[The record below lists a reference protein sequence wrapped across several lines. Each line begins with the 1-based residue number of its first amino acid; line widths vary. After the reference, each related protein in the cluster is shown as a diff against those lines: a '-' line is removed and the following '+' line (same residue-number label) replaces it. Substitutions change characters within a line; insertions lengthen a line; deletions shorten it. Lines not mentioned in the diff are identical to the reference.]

1 MISRSPT
8 NSNQNRVEFRHIL
21 AVLRSL
27 QSSFRCV
34 ERSFREIDVILI
46 YIILTFLP
54 PTKRQQFVCDQEVPT
69 RAAFVFG
76 GEQSVPAASTLIGS
90 IS

>member
-34 ERSFREIDVILI
+34 ERSFREIDVI

-69 RAAFVFG
+69 RAAFVFV